1 MEKRGKVV
9 IMLDHIEK
17 IMSGGKCAC
26 GKTHGMATGTAVV
39 GESAADSL
47 AQYICGRKFSRLLI
61 VCDTNTE
68 KYVHILTSA
77 VGNADVITL
86 PGNSHADEKGV
97 APLIDRL
104 DGKSYDCLIACGSGS
119 LHDITRYSANE
130 KGIPFISFP
139 TAASVDGFVSTVA
152 AMTWGGQ
159 KLSSP
164 AAAPVAVF
172 ADPKVFGDA
181 PDRLTASGVGDL
193 LGKYTALLDWRI
205 ARILTGEEICPEI
218 YGLMEKALARL
229 GGLLEDISAGRLDVR
244 SEKYTTL
251 VMECLILAGL
261 SMQLQG
267 NSRPASG
274 SEHHLSHF
282 WEMHLINEPTGA
294 LHGEQVGVAALLLTK
309 YYHSMSGYDLMR
321 PVDLA
326 ATFDR
331 SYLEPVYGSL
341 TDGILR
347 ENLTNGDVRTSSLA
361 FSVDAEKAEKV
372 RAEIDSLISPEALC
386 RLLKLGGA
394 PTTLSELDLPEDDAF
409 ISRTLAFAPYVR
421 KRLTLLKVLSAKR

>member
-1 MEKRGKVV
+1 
-9 IMLDHIEK
+9 MLDGIEK
-17 IMSGGKCAC
+17 IMSGGVCSC

-39 GESAADSL
+39 GDGAADSL
-47 AQYICGRKFSRLLI
+47 AQFIREKNFQRVLI

-68 KYVHILTSA
+68 KYVPALKPA
-77 VGNADVITL
+77 AMNADVITL

-104 DGKSYDCLIACGSGS
+104 NGKSYNCLVACGSGS

-130 KGIPFISFP
+130 KNIPFVSFP

-164 AAAPVAVF
+164 AAAPIAVF
-172 ADPKVFGDA
+172 ADPEVFGDA
-181 PDRLTASGVGDL
+181 PARLTASGVGDL

-218 YGLMEKALARL
+218 YGLMEKALGRL
-229 GGLLEDISAGRLDVR
+229 DGLLDEISSGQFDVR

-274 SEHHLSHF
+274 AEHHLSHF
-282 WEMHLINEPTGA
+282 WEMHVINKPTDA
-294 LHGEQVGVAALLLTK
+294 LHGEQVGVAALMLTR
-309 YYHSMSGYDLMR
+309 YYHAMRDYDCMR
-321 PVDLA
+321 PVNLA

-331 SYLEPVYGSL
+331 SYLEPVYRDL

-347 ENLTNGDVRTSSLA
+347 ENLTDGEVSSSPLA
-361 FSVDAEKAEKV
+361 FVPDAEKAEKV
-372 RAEIDSLISPEALC
+372 RAEIGSLISPEALE
-386 RLLKLGGA
+386 RLLRLGGA
-394 PTTLSELDLPEDDAF
+394 PTTLSELGLPDDEEF
-409 ISRTLAFAPYVR
+409 IKRTLGFAPYVR

>member
-1 MEKRGKVV
+1 
-9 IMLDHIEK
+9 MLDGIEK
-17 IMSGGKCAC
+17 IMSGGVCFC

-39 GESAADSL
+39 GDGAADSL
-47 AQYICGRKFSRLLI
+47 AQFIREKNFQRVLI

-68 KYVHILTSA
+68 KYVPALKPA
-77 VGNADVITL
+77 AMNADVITL

-104 DGKSYDCLIACGSGS
+104 NGKSCDCLVACGSGS

-130 KGIPFISFP
+130 KNIPFVSFP

-164 AAAPVAVF
+164 AAAPIAVF
-172 ADPKVFGDA
+172 ADPEVFGDA
-181 PDRLTASGVGDL
+181 PARLTASGVGDL

-218 YGLMEKALARL
+218 YGLMEKALGRL
-229 GGLLEDISAGRLDVR
+229 GGLLEETAAGQLNVR

-274 SEHHLSHF
+274 AEHHLSHF
-282 WEMHLINEPTGA
+282 WEMHVINKPTDA
-294 LHGEQVGVAALLLTK
+294 LHGEQVGVAALMLTR
-309 YYHSMSGYDLMR
+309 YYHAMRDYDFMR
-321 PVDLA
+321 SVNLA

-331 SYLEPVYGSL
+331 SYLEPVYGDL

-347 ENLTNGDVRTSSLA
+347 ENLTDGEVSSSPLA
-361 FSVDAEKAEKV
+361 FVPDAEKAEKV
-372 RAEIDSLISPEALC
+372 RAEIDSLISPEALE
-386 RLLKLGGA
+386 RLLRLGGA
-394 PTTLSELDLPEDDAF
+394 PTTLSELGLPDDEEF
-409 ISRTLAFAPYVR
+409 IKRTLGFAPYVR

>member
-1 MEKRGKVV
+1 
-9 IMLDHIEK
+9 MLDGIEK
-17 IMSGGKCAC
+17 IMSGGVCSC

-39 GESAADSL
+39 GDGAADSL
-47 AQYICGRKFSRLLI
+47 AQFIREKNFQRVLI

-68 KYVHILTSA
+68 KYVPALKPA
-77 VGNADVITL
+77 AMNADVITL

-104 DGKSYDCLIACGSGS
+104 NGKSCDCLIACGSGS

-130 KGIPFISFP
+130 KKIPFVSFP

-164 AAAPVAVF
+164 AAAPIAVF
-172 ADPKVFGDA
+172 ADPEVFGDA
-181 PDRLTASGVGDL
+181 PARLTASGVGDL

-205 ARILTGEEICPEI
+205 ARILTGEDICPEI
-218 YGLMEKALARL
+218 YGLMEKALGRL
-229 GGLLEDISAGRLDVR
+229 DGLLDEISSGQFDVR

-274 SEHHLSHF
+274 AEHHLSHF
-282 WEMHLINEPTGA
+282 WEMHVINKPTDA
-294 LHGEQVGVAALLLTK
+294 LHGEQVGVAALLLTR
-309 YYHSMSGYDLMR
+309 YYHAMRDYDFLR
-321 PVDLA
+321 PGTLA
-326 ATFDR
+326 ALFDR
-331 SYLEPVYGSL
+331 SYLEPVYGDL

-347 ENLTNGDVRTSSLA
+347 ENLTDGEVSSSPLA
-361 FSVDAEKAEKV
+361 FVPDAEKAEKV
-372 RAEIDSLISPEALC
+372 SAEIDSLISPEALE
-386 RLLKLGGA
+386 RLLRLGGA
-394 PTTLSELDLPEDDAF
+394 PTTLSELGLPDDEEF
-409 ISRTLAFAPYVR
+409 IKRTLGFAPYVR

>member
-1 MEKRGKVV
+1 
-9 IMLDHIEK
+9 MLDGIEK
-17 IMSGGKCAC
+17 IMSGGVCSC

-39 GESAADSL
+39 GDGAADSL
-47 AQYICGRKFSRLLI
+47 AQFIREKNFQRVLI

-68 KYVHILTSA
+68 KYVPALKPA
-77 VGNADVITL
+77 AMNADVITL

-104 DGKSYDCLIACGSGS
+104 NGKSYDCLVACGSGS

-130 KGIPFISFP
+130 KNIPFVSFP

-164 AAAPVAVF
+164 AAAPIAVF

-181 PDRLTASGVGDL
+181 PARLTASGVGDL

-218 YGLMEKALARL
+218 YGLMEKALGRL
-229 GGLLEDISAGRLDVR
+229 DGLLDEISSGQFDVR

-274 SEHHLSHF
+274 AEHHLSHF
-282 WEMHLINEPTGA
+282 WEMHVINKPTDA
-294 LHGEQVGVAALLLTK
+294 LHGEQVGVAALMLTR
-309 YYHSMSGYDLMR
+309 YYHAMRDYDFMR
-321 PVDLA
+321 PVNLT

-331 SYLEPVYGSL
+331 SYLEPVYGDL

-347 ENLTNGDVRTSSLA
+347 ENLTDGEVSSSPLA
-361 FSVDAEKAEKV
+361 FVPDAEKAEKV
-372 RAEIDSLISPEALC
+372 RAEIGSLISPEALE
-386 RLLKLGGA
+386 RLLRLGGA
-394 PTTLSELDLPEDDAF
+394 PTTLSELDLPDDEEF
-409 ISRTLAFAPYVR
+409 IARTLGFAPYVR
-421 KRLTLLKVLSAKR
+421 KRLTLLKVLSAER

>member
-1 MEKRGKVV
+1 
-9 IMLDHIEK
+9 MLDGIEK
-17 IMSGGKCAC
+17 IMSGGVCAC
-26 GKTHGMATGTAVV
+26 GKTHGMATKTAVV
-39 GESAADSL
+39 GNGSADSL
-47 AQYICGRKFSRLLI
+47 AQFIRERKFSRVLI

-68 KYVHILTSA
+68 KYVPALKPAIT
-77 VGNADVITL
+77 NADVITL

-104 DGKSYDCLIACGSGS
+104 NGKSHDCLIACGSGS

-130 KGIPFISFP
+130 KKIQFVSFP

-164 AAAPVAVF
+164 AAAPIAVF

-181 PDRLTASGVGDL
+181 PARLTASGVGDL

-218 YGLMEKALARL
+218 YGLMEKALGRL
-229 GGLLEDISAGRLDVR
+229 DGLLDEISSGQFDVR
-244 SEKYTTL
+244 SEKHTTL

-274 SEHHLSHF
+274 AEHHLSHF
-282 WEMHLINEPTGA
+282 WEMHIINKPTDA
-294 LHGEQVGVAALLLTK
+294 LHGEQVGVAALMLTR
-309 YYHSMSGYDLMR
+309 YYHAMRDYDFMS
-321 PVDLA
+321 PVNLA

-331 SYLEPVYGSL
+331 SYLEPVYGDL

-347 ENLTNGDVRTSSLA
+347 ENLTDGKVSSSPLA
-361 FSVDAEKAEKV
+361 FVPDAEKAEKV
-372 RAEIDSLISPEALC
+372 RAEIGSLISPEALE
-386 RLLKLGGA
+386 RLLRLGGA
-394 PTTLSELDLPEDDAF
+394 PTTLSELGLPDDEEF
-409 ISRTLAFAPYVR
+409 IARTLGFAPYVR

>member
-1 MEKRGKVV
+1 
-9 IMLDHIEK
+9 MLDGIEK
-17 IMSGGKCAC
+17 IMSGGVCSC

-39 GESAADSL
+39 GDGAADSL
-47 AQYICGRKFSRLLI
+47 AQFIREKNFQRVLI

-68 KYVHILTSA
+68 KYVPALKPA
-77 VGNADVITL
+77 AMNADVITL

-104 DGKSYDCLIACGSGS
+104 NGKSCDCLIACGSGS

-130 KGIPFISFP
+130 KKIPFVSFP

-164 AAAPVAVF
+164 AAAPIAVF
-172 ADPKVFGDA
+172 ADPEVFGDA
-181 PDRLTASGVGDL
+181 PARLTASGVGDL

-205 ARILTGEEICPEI
+205 VRILTGEEICPEI
-218 YGLMEKALARL
+218 YGLMEKALGRL
-229 GGLLEDISAGRLDVR
+229 GGLLEETAAGQLSVR

-274 SEHHLSHF
+274 AEHHLSHF
-282 WEMHLINEPTGA
+282 WEMHVINKPTDA
-294 LHGEQVGVAALLLTK
+294 LHGEQVGVAALMLTR
-309 YYHSMSGYDLMR
+309 YYHAMRDYDFMS
-321 PVDLA
+321 PVNLA

-331 SYLEPVYGSL
+331 SYLEPVYGDL

-347 ENLTNGDVRTSSLA
+347 ENLTDGEVSSSPLA
-361 FSVDAEKAEKV
+361 FVPDAEKAEKV
-372 RAEIDSLISPEALC
+372 RAEIGSLISPEALE
-386 RLLKLGGA
+386 RLLRLGGA
-394 PTTLSELDLPEDDAF
+394 PTTLSELGLPDDEEF
-409 ISRTLAFAPYVR
+409 IARTLGFAPYVR

>member
-1 MEKRGKVV
+1 
-9 IMLDHIEK
+9 MLDGIEK
-17 IMSGGKCAC
+17 IMSGGVCAC
-26 GKTHGMATGTAVV
+26 GKTHGMATKTAVV
-39 GESAADSL
+39 GNGAADSL
-47 AQYICGRKFSRLLI
+47 AQFIRERKFSRVLI

-68 KYVHILTSA
+68 KYVPALKPAIT
-77 VGNADVITL
+77 NADVITL

-104 DGKSYDCLIACGSGS
+104 NGKSYDCLVACGSGS

-130 KGIPFISFP
+130 KKIQFVSFP

-164 AAAPVAVF
+164 AAAPIAVF

-181 PDRLTASGVGDL
+181 PARLTASGVGDL

-218 YGLMEKALARL
+218 YGLMEKALGRL
-229 GGLLEDISAGRLDVR
+229 DGLLDEISSGQFDVR

-274 SEHHLSHF
+274 AEHHLSHF
-282 WEMHLINEPTGA
+282 WEMHVINKPTVA
-294 LHGEQVGVAALLLTK
+294 LHGEQVGVAALMLTR
-309 YYHSMSGYDLMR
+309 YYQAMRDYDFMR
-321 PVDLA
+321 PVNLA

-331 SYLEPVYGSL
+331 SYLEPVYGDL

-347 ENLTNGDVRTSSLA
+347 ENLTDGEVSSSPLA
-361 FSVDAEKAEKV
+361 FIPGAEKAEKV
-372 RAEIDSLISPEALC
+372 RTEIDSLISSEALE
-386 RLLKLGGA
+386 RLLRLGRA
-394 PTTLSELDLPEDDAF
+394 PTTLSELGLPDDEEF
-409 ISRTLAFAPYVR
+409 IARTLGFAPYVR

>member
-1 MEKRGKVV
+1 
-9 IMLDHIEK
+9 MLDGIEK
-17 IMSGGKCAC
+17 IMSGGVCSC

-39 GESAADSL
+39 GDGAADSL
-47 AQYICGRKFSRLLI
+47 AQFIREKNFQRVLI

-68 KYVHILTSA
+68 KYVPALKPA
-77 VGNADVITL
+77 AMNADVITL

-104 DGKSYDCLIACGSGS
+104 NGKSYDCLVACGSGS

-130 KGIPFISFP
+130 KNIPFVSFP

-164 AAAPVAVF
+164 AAAPIAVF
-172 ADPKVFGDA
+172 ADPEVFGDA
-181 PDRLTASGVGDL
+181 PARLTASGVGDL

-205 ARILTGEEICPEI
+205 ARILTGEKICPEI
-218 YGLMEKALARL
+218 YGLMEKALGRL
-229 GGLLEDISAGRLDVR
+229 DGLLDEISSGQFDVR

-274 SEHHLSHF
+274 AEHHLSHF
-282 WEMHLINEPTGA
+282 WEMHVINKPTGA
-294 LHGEQVGVAALLLTK
+294 LHGEQVGVAALMLTR
-309 YYHSMSGYDLMR
+309 YYHAMRDYDFMR
-321 PVDLA
+321 PVNLV

-331 SYLEPVYGSL
+331 SYLEPVYGDL
-341 TDGILR
+341 TGGILR
-347 ENLTNGDVRTSSLA
+347 ENLTVGEVSSSPLA
-361 FSVDAEKAEKV
+361 FVPDADKAEKV
-372 RAEIDSLISPEALC
+372 RAEIDSLISPEALE
-386 RLLKLGGA
+386 RLLRLGGA
-394 PTTLSELDLPEDDAF
+394 PTTLPELGLPDDEEF
-409 ISRTLAFAPYVR
+409 IKRTLGFAPYVR

>member
-1 MEKRGKVV
+1 
-9 IMLDHIEK
+9 MLDGIEK
-17 IMSGGKCAC
+17 IMSGGVCSC
-26 GKTHGMATGTAVV
+26 GKTHGMATKTAVV
-39 GESAADSL
+39 GNGAADSL
-47 AQYICGRKFSRLLI
+47 AQFIRERKFSRVLI

-68 KYVHILTSA
+68 KYVPALKPA
-77 VGNADVITL
+77 AMNADVITL
-86 PGNSHADEKGV
+86 PGNSHADENGV

-104 DGKSYDCLIACGSGS
+104 NGKSCDCLIACGSGS

-130 KGIPFISFP
+130 KKIQFVSFP

-164 AAAPVAVF
+164 AAAPIAVF
-172 ADPKVFGDA
+172 ADPEVFGDA
-181 PDRLTASGVGDL
+181 PARLTASGVGDL

-218 YGLMEKALARL
+218 YGLMEKALGRL
-229 GGLLEDISAGRLDVR
+229 GGLLEETAAGQLSVR

-274 SEHHLSHF
+274 AEHHLSHF
-282 WEMHLINEPTGA
+282 WEMHVINKPTDA
-294 LHGEQVGVAALLLTK
+294 LHGEQVGVAALMLTR
-309 YYHSMSGYDLMR
+309 YYHVMRDYDFMR
-321 PVDLA
+321 PVNLA

-331 SYLEPVYGSL
+331 SYLEPVYRDL

-347 ENLTNGDVRTSSLA
+347 ENLTDGEVSSSPLA
-361 FSVDAEKAEKV
+361 FVPDAEKAEKV
-372 RAEIDSLISPEALC
+372 RAEIDSLISPEALE
-386 RLLKLGGA
+386 RLLRLGGA
-394 PTTLSELDLPEDDAF
+394 PTTLSELDLPDDEEF
-409 ISRTLAFAPYVR
+409 IARTLGFAPYVR

>member
-1 MEKRGKVV
+1 
-9 IMLDHIEK
+9 MLDGIEK
-17 IMSGGKCAC
+17 IMSGGVCSC

-39 GESAADSL
+39 GDGAADSL
-47 AQYICGRKFSRLLI
+47 AQFIREKNFQRVLI

-68 KYVHILTSA
+68 KYVPALKPA
-77 VGNADVITL
+77 AMNADVITL
-86 PGNSHADEKGV
+86 PGNSHADENGV

-104 DGKSYDCLIACGSGS
+104 NGKSCDCLIACGSGS

-130 KGIPFISFP
+130 KKIPFVSFP

-164 AAAPVAVF
+164 AAAPIAVF

-181 PDRLTASGVGDL
+181 PARLTASGVGDL

-218 YGLMEKALARL
+218 YGLMEKALGRL
-229 GGLLEDISAGRLDVR
+229 DGLLDEISSGQFDVR

-274 SEHHLSHF
+274 AEHHLSHF
-282 WEMHLINEPTGA
+282 WEMHVINKPTDA
-294 LHGEQVGVAALLLTK
+294 LHGEQVGVAALMLTR
-309 YYHSMSGYDLMR
+309 YYHAMRDYDFMI
-321 PVDLA
+321 PVNLA

-331 SYLEPVYGSL
+331 SYLEPVYGDL

-347 ENLTNGDVRTSSLA
+347 ENLTDGEVSSSPLA
-361 FSVDAEKAEKV
+361 FVPDAEKAEKV
-372 RAEIDSLISPEALC
+372 RAEIDSLISPEALE
-386 RLLKLGGA
+386 RLLRLGGA
-394 PTTLSELDLPEDDAF
+394 PTTLSELGLPDDEEF
-409 ISRTLAFAPYVR
+409 IKRTLGFAPYVR

>member
-1 MEKRGKVV
+1 
-9 IMLDHIEK
+9 MLDGIEK
-17 IMSGGKCAC
+17 IMSGGVCSC

-39 GESAADSL
+39 GDGAADSL
-47 AQYICGRKFSRLLI
+47 AQFIREKNFQRVLI

-68 KYVHILTSA
+68 KYVPALKPA
-77 VGNADVITL
+77 AMNADVITL

-104 DGKSYDCLIACGSGS
+104 NGKSYDCLVACGSGS

-130 KGIPFISFP
+130 KNIPFVSFP

-164 AAAPVAVF
+164 AAAPIAVF
-172 ADPKVFGDA
+172 ADPEVFGDA
-181 PDRLTASGVGDL
+181 PARLTASGVGDL

-218 YGLMEKALARL
+218 YGLMEKALGRL
-229 GGLLEDISAGRLDVR
+229 DGLLDEISSGQFDVR

-274 SEHHLSHF
+274 AEHHLSHF
-282 WEMHLINEPTGA
+282 WEMHVINKPTGA
-294 LHGEQVGVAALLLTK
+294 LHGEQVGVAALMLTR
-309 YYHSMSGYDLMR
+309 YYHAMRDYDFMR
-321 PVDLA
+321 PVNLE

-331 SYLEPVYGSL
+331 SYLEPVYGDL

-347 ENLTNGDVRTSSLA
+347 ENLTVGEVSSSPLA
-361 FSVDAEKAEKV
+361 FVPDAEKAVKV
-372 RAEIDSLISPEALC
+372 RAEIDSLISPEALE
-386 RLLKLGGA
+386 RLLRLGGA
-394 PTTLSELDLPEDDAF
+394 PTTLSELDLPDDEEF
-409 ISRTLAFAPYVR
+409 IKRTLGFAPYVR

>member
-1 MEKRGKVV
+1 
-9 IMLDHIEK
+9 MLDGIEK
-17 IMSGGKCAC
+17 IMSGGVCSC

-39 GESAADSL
+39 GDGAADSL
-47 AQYICGRKFSRLLI
+47 AQFIREKNFQRVLI

-68 KYVHILTSA
+68 KYVPALKPA
-77 VGNADVITL
+77 AMNADVITL

-104 DGKSYDCLIACGSGS
+104 NGKSYDCLVACGSGS

-130 KGIPFISFP
+130 KNIPFVSFP

-164 AAAPVAVF
+164 AAAPIAVF
-172 ADPKVFGDA
+172 ADPEVFGDA
-181 PDRLTASGVGDL
+181 PARLTASGVGDL

-205 ARILTGEEICPEI
+205 ARILTGEKICPEI
-218 YGLMEKALARL
+218 YGLMEKALGRL
-229 GGLLEDISAGRLDVR
+229 DGLLDEISSGQLDVR

-274 SEHHLSHF
+274 AEHHLSHF
-282 WEMHLINEPTGA
+282 WEMHVINKPTGA
-294 LHGEQVGVAALLLTK
+294 LHGEQVGVAALMLTR
-309 YYHSMSGYDLMR
+309 YYHAMRDYDFMR
-321 PVDLA
+321 PVNLE

-331 SYLEPVYGSL
+331 SYLEPVYGDL

-347 ENLTNGDVRTSSLA
+347 ENLTDGEVSSSPLA
-361 FSVDAEKAEKV
+361 FVSDAEKAEKV
-372 RAEIDSLISPEALC
+372 RAEIDSLISPEALE
-386 RLLKLGGA
+386 RLLRLGGA
-394 PTTLSELDLPEDDAF
+394 PTTLPELGLPDDEEF
-409 ISRTLAFAPYVR
+409 IKRTLGFAPYVR

>member
-1 MEKRGKVV
+1 
-9 IMLDHIEK
+9 MLDGIEK
-17 IMSGGKCAC
+17 IMSGGVCSC

-39 GESAADSL
+39 GDGAADSL
-47 AQYICGRKFSRLLI
+47 AQFIREKNFQRVLI

-68 KYVHILTSA
+68 KYVPALKPA
-77 VGNADVITL
+77 AMNADVITL

-104 DGKSYDCLIACGSGS
+104 NGKSCDCLIACGSGS

-130 KGIPFISFP
+130 KKIPFVSFP

-164 AAAPVAVF
+164 AAAPIAVF
-172 ADPKVFGDA
+172 ADPEVFGDA
-181 PDRLTASGVGDL
+181 PARLTASGVGDL

-218 YGLMEKALARL
+218 YGLMEKALGRL
-229 GGLLEDISAGRLDVR
+229 DGLLDEISSGQFDVR

-274 SEHHLSHF
+274 AEHHLSHF
-282 WEMHLINEPTGA
+282 WEMHVINKPTDA
-294 LHGEQVGVAALLLTK
+294 LHGEQVGVAALMLTR
-309 YYHSMSGYDLMR
+309 YYHTMRDYDFMR
-321 PVDLA
+321 PVNLA

-331 SYLEPVYGSL
+331 SYLEPVYGDL

-347 ENLTNGDVRTSSLA
+347 ENLTDGEVSSSPLA
-361 FSVDAEKAEKV
+361 FVPDAEKAEKV
-372 RAEIDSLISPEALC
+372 RAEIDSLISPEALE
-386 RLLKLGGA
+386 RLLRLGGA
-394 PTTLSELDLPEDDAF
+394 PTTLSELGLPDDEEF
-409 ISRTLAFAPYVR
+409 IKRTLGFAPYVR

>member
-1 MEKRGKVV
+1 
-9 IMLDHIEK
+9 MLDGIEK
-17 IMSGGKCAC
+17 IMSGGVCSC

-39 GESAADSL
+39 GDGAADSL
-47 AQYICGRKFSRLLI
+47 AQFIREKNFQRVLI

-68 KYVHILTSA
+68 KYVPALKPA
-77 VGNADVITL
+77 AMNADVITL

-104 DGKSYDCLIACGSGS
+104 NGKSYDCLVACGSGS

-130 KGIPFISFP
+130 KNIPFVSFP

-164 AAAPVAVF
+164 AAAPIAVF
-172 ADPKVFGDA
+172 ADPEVFGDA
-181 PDRLTASGVGDL
+181 PARLTASGVGDL

-218 YGLMEKALARL
+218 YGLMEKALGRL
-229 GGLLEDISAGRLDVR
+229 GGLLEETAAGQLSVR

-274 SEHHLSHF
+274 AEHHLSHF
-282 WEMHLINEPTGA
+282 WEMHVINKPTDA
-294 LHGEQVGVAALLLTK
+294 LHGEQVGVAALMLTR
-309 YYHSMSGYDLMR
+309 YYHAMRDYDFMI
-321 PVDLA
+321 PVNLA

-331 SYLEPVYGSL
+331 SYLEPVYGDL

-347 ENLTNGDVRTSSLA
+347 ENLTDGEVSSSPLA
-361 FSVDAEKAEKV
+361 FVPDAEKAEKV
-372 RAEIDSLISPEALC
+372 RAEIDSLISPEALE
-386 RLLKLGGA
+386 RLLRLGGA
-394 PTTLSELDLPEDDAF
+394 PTTLSELGLPDDEEF
-409 ISRTLAFAPYVR
+409 IKRTLGFAPYVR

>member
-1 MEKRGKVV
+1 
-9 IMLDHIEK
+9 MLDGIEK
-17 IMSGGKCAC
+17 IMSGGVCSC

-39 GESAADSL
+39 GDGAADSL
-47 AQYICGRKFSRLLI
+47 AQFIREKNFQRVLI

-68 KYVHILTSA
+68 KYVPALKPA
-77 VGNADVITL
+77 AMNADVITL

-104 DGKSYDCLIACGSGS
+104 NGKSYDCLVACGSGS

-130 KGIPFISFP
+130 KKIPFVSFP

-164 AAAPVAVF
+164 AAAPIAVF

-181 PDRLTASGVGDL
+181 PARLTASGVGDL

-218 YGLMEKALARL
+218 YGLMEKALGRL
-229 GGLLEDISAGRLDVR
+229 DGLLDEISSGQFDVR
-244 SEKYTTL
+244 SEKHTTL

-274 SEHHLSHF
+274 AEHHLSHF
-282 WEMHLINEPTGA
+282 WEMHVINKPTDA
-294 LHGEQVGVAALLLTK
+294 LHGEQVGVAALMLTR
-309 YYHSMSGYDLMR
+309 YYNAMRDYDFMR
-321 PVDLA
+321 PVNLA

-331 SYLEPVYGSL
+331 SYLEPVYGDL

-347 ENLTNGDVRTSSLA
+347 ENLTDGEVSSSPLA
-361 FSVDAEKAEKV
+361 FVPDAEKAEKV
-372 RAEIDSLISPEALC
+372 RAEIDSLISPEALE
-386 RLLKLGGA
+386 RLLRLGGA
-394 PTTLSELDLPEDDAF
+394 PTTLSELGLPDDEEF
-409 ISRTLAFAPYVR
+409 IARTLGFAPYVR

>member
-1 MEKRGKVV
+1 
-9 IMLDHIEK
+9 MLDGIEK
-17 IMSGGKCAC
+17 IMSGGVCSC

-39 GESAADSL
+39 GDGAADSL
-47 AQYICGRKFSRLLI
+47 AQFIREKNFQRVLI

-68 KYVHILTSA
+68 KYVPALKPA
-77 VGNADVITL
+77 AMNADVITL

-104 DGKSYDCLIACGSGS
+104 NGKSCDCLIACGSGS

-130 KGIPFISFP
+130 KKIPFVSFP

-164 AAAPVAVF
+164 AAAPIAVF

-181 PDRLTASGVGDL
+181 PARLTASGVGDL

-218 YGLMEKALARL
+218 YGLMEKALGRL
-229 GGLLEDISAGRLDVR
+229 DGLLDEISSGQFDVR

-274 SEHHLSHF
+274 AEHHLSHF
-282 WEMHLINEPTGA
+282 WEMHVINKPTDA
-294 LHGEQVGVAALLLTK
+294 LHGEQVGVAALMLTR
-309 YYHSMSGYDLMR
+309 YYHAMRDYDFMR
-321 PVDLA
+321 PVNLA

-331 SYLEPVYGSL
+331 SYLEPVYGDL

-347 ENLTNGDVRTSSLA
+347 ENLTDGEVSSSPLA
-361 FSVDAEKAEKV
+361 FVPDAEKAEKV
-372 RAEIDSLISPEALC
+372 RAEIDSLISPEALE
-386 RLLKLGGA
+386 RLLRLGGA
-394 PTTLSELDLPEDDAF
+394 PTTLSELGLPDDEEF
-409 ISRTLAFAPYVR
+409 IARTLGFAPYVR

>member
-1 MEKRGKVV
+1 
-9 IMLDHIEK
+9 MLDGIEK
-17 IMSGGKCAC
+17 IMSGGVCAC
-26 GKTHGMATGTAVV
+26 GKTHGMATNTAVV
-39 GESAADSL
+39 GNGAADSL
-47 AQYICGRKFSRLLI
+47 AQFIRERKFSRVLI

-68 KYVHILTSA
+68 KYVPALKPA
-77 VGNADVITL
+77 AMNADVITL

-104 DGKSYDCLIACGSGS
+104 NGKSYDCLIACGSGS

-130 KGIPFISFP
+130 KNIPFVSFP

-164 AAAPVAVF
+164 AAAPIAVF

-181 PDRLTASGVGDL
+181 PARLTASGVGDL

-218 YGLMEKALARL
+218 YGLMEKALGRL
-229 GGLLEDISAGRLDVR
+229 DGLLDEISSGQFDVR
-244 SEKYTTL
+244 SEKHTTL

-274 SEHHLSHF
+274 AEHHLSHF
-282 WEMHLINEPTGA
+282 WEMHIINKPTDA
-294 LHGEQVGVAALLLTK
+294 LHGEQVGVAALMLTR
-309 YYHSMSGYDLMR
+309 YYHAMRDYDFMS
-321 PVDLA
+321 PVNLA

-331 SYLEPVYGSL
+331 SYLEPVYGDL

-347 ENLTNGDVRTSSLA
+347 ENLTDGKVSSSPLA
-361 FSVDAEKAEKV
+361 FVPDAEKAEKV
-372 RAEIDSLISPEALC
+372 RAEIGSLISPEALE
-386 RLLKLGGA
+386 RLLRLGGA
-394 PTTLSELDLPEDDAF
+394 PTTLSELGLPDDEEF
-409 ISRTLAFAPYVR
+409 IARTLGFAPYVR

>member
-1 MEKRGKVV
+1 
-9 IMLDHIEK
+9 MLDGIEK
-17 IMSGGKCAC
+17 IMSGGVCSC

-39 GESAADSL
+39 GDGAADSL
-47 AQYICGRKFSRLLI
+47 AQFIREKNFQRVLI

-68 KYVHILTSA
+68 KYVPALKPA
-77 VGNADVITL
+77 AMNADVITL

-104 DGKSYDCLIACGSGS
+104 NGKSCDCLIACGSGS

-130 KGIPFISFP
+130 KKIPFVSFP

-164 AAAPVAVF
+164 AAAPIAVF

-181 PDRLTASGVGDL
+181 PARLTASGVGDL

-218 YGLMEKALARL
+218 YGLMEKALGRL
-229 GGLLEDISAGRLDVR
+229 DGLLDEISSGQFDVR

-274 SEHHLSHF
+274 AEHHLSHF
-282 WEMHLINEPTGA
+282 WEMHVINKPTGA
-294 LHGEQVGVAALLLTK
+294 LHGEQVGVAALMLTR
-309 YYHSMSGYDLMR
+309 YYHAMSDYDFMR
-321 PVDLA
+321 PVNLA

-331 SYLEPVYGSL
+331 SYLEPVYRDL

-347 ENLTNGDVRTSSLA
+347 ENLTDGEVSSSPLA
-361 FSVDAEKAEKV
+361 FIPDAEKAEKV
-372 RAEIDSLISPEALC
+372 RAEIGSLISPEALE
-386 RLLKLGGA
+386 RLLRLGGA
-394 PTTLSELDLPEDDAF
+394 PTTLSELGLPDDEEF
-409 ISRTLAFAPYVR
+409 IARTLGFAPYVR